1 MPEFLPNIKH
11 FVYLMLENRSFDNLM
26 GWLYEH
32 EAPAH
37 IIDGPTTHG
46 QPFMGLEP
54 CTYWNCFHDDPTP
67 HYVQRGA
74 ASMNTPDPDPH
85 EPFLHVNR
93 AYSRRGWYYIYK
105 KWIFKTSSKIM
116 SK

>member
-46 QPFMGLEP
+46 QPFRGSSRA
-54 CTYWNCFHDDPTP
+54 PTGTAFTTIRLP
-67 HYVQRGA
+67 
-74 ASMNTPDPDPH
+74 T
-85 EPFLHVNR
+85 
-93 AYSRRGWYYIYK
+93 
-105 KWIFKTSSKIM
+105 TSSGEQRR
-116 SK
+116 